1 MLEDAITARDR
12 RDDITKL
19 IKNLIKSSK
28 NADPANSAE
37 TTIDFNKVA
46 DYLSDPT
53 SATELIFP
61 YIDSISE
68 RFNPKGEQKIYWQ
81 YVGREKFA
89 QLLEELR
96 EVREST
102 VYKKLW
108 LYGTQGYGKSHLLA
122 ALVCYLT
129 AQGEPV
135 VFIPDCRAC
144 RGRPVTCFKKA
155 MLFAWT
161 DDATQQEILALNTM
175 AEIMQF
181 LDERKGALIVIDQMN
196 ILTEVEVSNADLQ
209 RNIDLVTWIDG
220 LAATHRMVL
229 SSSSANYLEYLQR
242 SKKQTTEH
250 RMRVYGGFTKV
261 CGSKS
266 AAGIFLIVLRPK

>member
-1 MLEDAITARDR
+1 MTAKDR
-12 RDDITKL
+12 RNDITKL

-61 YIDSISE
+61 YIGPIPE
-68 RFNPKGEQKIYWQ
+68 RFNQQQIYWQ

-89 QLLEELR
+89 QLLKELR
-96 EVREST
+96 EVRGST
-102 VYKKLW
+102 VYDKLW

-129 AQGEPV
+129 ARGEPV
-135 VFIPDCRAC
+135 VFIPDCRTC
-144 RGRPVTCFKKA
+144 RDEPETCFKRA

-175 AEIMQF
+175 AEITRF
-181 LDERKGALIVIDQMN
+181 LRRRKEALFVFDQMN

-209 RNIDLVTWIDG
+209 RTIDLVKWIDG
-220 LAATHRMVL
+220 LAATHKMVL